1 MSTSIPISELNLVGA
16 VTSNDYVPIVQ
27 DASVTTF
34 RTQLSTVGNWISSS
48 VAASSSVSSISSSWS
63 LTSSFA
69 QVGGA
74 SSTAINLIYPNTST
88 ASYAISASHA
98 LQSDNARSSST
109 AISASWAPVQ
119 NSTGTAN
126 SASWASASIWAISS
140 SFASGSRFSIS
151 ASWAS
156 QSLSSNVS
164 VSSSFA
170 SQSIHSNTADTA
182 SYVIVAAADGILY
195 PYIQEVNFWATH
207 DDWVD
212 INLANLLYGSPGN
225 GLCIGYGNSGI
236 PYYHRMYWDNTN
248 KVYTGGNAYGTVN
261 CSPIQNLVMFADNR
275 GGGSYYWYIYYGRFD
290 VYFATSATTGISHS
304 YVASG
309 GSYGGTNMAISALR
323 AVAGMSAV
331 TNYYGTT
338 PVFSS
343 YSSSFNP

>member
-27 DASVTTF
+27 DASITTF
-34 RTQLSTVGNWISSS
+34 RTQLSTVGHWISSS

-98 LQSDNARSSST
+98 LRADNARSSST

-119 NSTGTAN
+119 NSTGTTN
-126 SASWASASIWAISS
+126 SASWASASIWATSS
-140 SFASGSRFSIS
+140 SFASGSRFSVS

-156 QSLSSNVS
+156 QSLTSNVS

-170 SQSIHSNTADTA
+170 SNSIHSNTADTA
-182 SYVIVAAADGILY
+182 SYVISSANDGIVY
-195 PYIQEVNFWATH
+195 PYIQEVNFWARH
-207 DDWVD
+207 DDWID
-212 INLANLLYGSPGN
+212 INLANLLWGSPGN
-225 GLCIGYGNSGI
+225 GMCIGYGNSGT
-236 PYYHRMYWDNTN
+236 YYHRMYWDNAN
-248 KVYTGGNAYGTVN
+248 KVYTGGDAYGTVN

-275 GGGSYYWYIYYGRFD
+275 GGGPYYWYIYYGRFD

-304 YVASG
+304 YAAGG
-309 GSYGGTNMAISALR
+309 GSYGGYNMAISALR
-323 AVAGMSAV
+323 AISGMSAV
-331 TNYYGTT
+331 TNYYGTSS
-338 PVFSS
+338 VFPSF
-343 YSSSFNP
+343 SSSFNG